1 VPSGTF
7 GCDPDATAEAAMSLT
22 ETINHHELC
31 FGCGIANLFGLQ
43 MEVERHGD
51 GCVVGRFFLK
61 QDHQGPPNHAHGG
74 VVSAALD
81 EAMALVLHAEGIVA
95 VSRRLEV
102 DFLEPAPVGTFVR
115 VEARIERREGR
126 KAFTT
131 ASARTVGEGRTT
143 LAAARGVFIEVE
155 HG

>member
-1 VPSGTF
+1 M
-7 GCDPDATAEAAMSLT
+7 ALT

-51 GCVVGRFFLK
+51 DHVVGRFFLK

-74 VVSAALD
+74 VISAALD
-81 EAMALVLHAEGIVA
+81 EAMALVLHAAGAVT
-95 VSRRLEV
+95 VSRRIEV

-115 VEARIERREGR
+115 VEARIDGREGR
-126 KAFTT
+126 KAF
-131 ASARTVGEGRTT
+131 ASATARTVGEGATT
-143 LAAARGVFIEVE
+143 VAAARGVFIDVD